1 MGGTW
6 AGTLT
11 NDGNWVDGCFEW
23 YQNKG
28 GQNEN
33 TKKFYLNEKRSDPDN
48 GDIGGNRVCSGV
60 AAELPERL
68 LPSNNA
74 FPLRTHTYTHTRART
89 RTHAPTHPRAHTRP
103 APARFKPTDLRA
115 DPPLPLVAGLSALVA
130 VVG

>member
-1 MGGTW
+1 M
-6 AGTLT
+6 GTLT

-23 YQNKG
+23 YQSKG

-33 TKKFYLNEKRSDPDN
+33 TKKFYLNQKSSDPDN

-74 FPLRTHTYTHTRART
+74 FPLRTHTHTHTPTRTHPPARARTHTR
-89 RTHAPTHPRAHTRP
+89 PGPPRPLQTNGPPCRP
-103 APARFKPTDLRA
+103 A
-115 DPPLPLVAGLSALVA
+115 LPLAEVAGLSALAA